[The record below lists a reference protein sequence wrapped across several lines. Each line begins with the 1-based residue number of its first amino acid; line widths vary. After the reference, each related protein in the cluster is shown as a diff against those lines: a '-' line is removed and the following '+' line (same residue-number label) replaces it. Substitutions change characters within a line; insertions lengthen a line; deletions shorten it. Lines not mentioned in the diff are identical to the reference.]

1 MIDSNN
7 LSIKALPLTPQLP
20 LKPIHK
26 EKTMLKH
33 IGRHGDRKVAIV
45 FREIPGNEHM
55 CLLVY
60 PDVLPTHIHD
70 TIMKVI
76 ESPVG
81 QAENSLANALH
92 RNLLPDGRPIL
103 EALHREGMLK
113 KVASE
118 HVIVTP
124 TPTSSVKLDELNRLI
139 RELETGGEAAKR
151 MAELDANSG
160 IVAPEKKRQA
170 EANFKRQ
177 RLEQEQ
183 LQRQRGEPLQATG
196 NNALDDK
203 ALAANM
209 LSQAKLMETEAKGLV
224 AEAARL
230 KKEAER
236 MFPSVNT
243 NDAVASAPATA
254 VQKSRGRPKKAVATD
269 AVQ

>member
-1 MIDSNN
+1 
-7 LSIKALPLTPQLP
+7 
-20 LKPIHK
+20 
-26 EKTMLKH
+26 
-33 IGRHGDRKVAIV
+33 
-45 FREIPGNEHM
+45 M
-55 CLLVY
+55 CLVIY
-60 PDVLPTHIHD
+60 PDVLPSHIHD

-76 ESPVG
+76 ESPTG
-81 QAENSLANALH
+81 QSANSLADALH

-118 HVIVTP
+118 HIIVTP

-139 RELETGGEAAKR
+139 REIDTGSEAAKR
-151 MAELDANSG
+151 MAEIDANKG

-170 EANFKRQ
+170 EAEFKRQ
-177 RLEQEQ
+177 KLEEE
-183 LQRQRGEPLQATG
+183 QRQRQRSAPLQASPTG
-196 NNALDDK
+196 ALDDK

-230 KKEAER
+230 KKEAEK
-236 MFPSVNT
+236 MFPNVRAS
-243 NDAVASAPATA
+243 DAVVPETPAPA
-254 VQKSRGRPKKAVATD
+254 KSRGRPKKTVAAD